1 MEDLSNKSNFK
12 QSSVPPKSGMKD
24 MLKKPEYAKNK
35 VYDKKSG
42 TGRGKEISK
51 GGAGGKFTWGTG
63 DKQVEQELN
72 EEEYEHK
79 EPGDKGDF
87 YMTDV
92 AKTFENAKDALKE
105 IEKLEDIET
114 LLEIKTSDSDYLID
128 KTMIFISAC
137 LTCAEL
143 NTRSLKNKNYI
154 TDKEASRRAI

>member
-42 TGRGKEISK
+42 TGREKEISK

-79 EPGDKGDF
+79 EPGDIK
-87 YMTDV
+87 
-92 AKTFENAKDALKE
+92 KE
-105 IEKLEDIET
+105 FK
-114 LLEIKTSDSDYLID
+114 
-128 KTMIFISAC
+128 
-137 LTCAEL
+137 
-143 NTRSLKNKNYI
+143 
-154 TDKEASRRAI
+154 

>member
-12 QSSVPPKSGMKD
+12 QSSVPRKSGMKD

-79 EPGDKGDF
+79 EPGDIK
-87 YMTDV
+87 
-92 AKTFENAKDALKE
+92 KE
-105 IEKLEDIET
+105 FK
-114 LLEIKTSDSDYLID
+114 
-128 KTMIFISAC
+128 
-137 LTCAEL
+137 
-143 NTRSLKNKNYI
+143 
-154 TDKEASRRAI
+154 